1 MKPEVRNSEKFKMA
15 VRNLIR
21 HQKEND
27 ARDENRMSYNY
38 RALADDSCGNDCW
51 LGTKI
56 YDELVEWAA
65 EQGWN
70 LSFYNHQNIRG
81 DWHLCFTCRW

>member
-38 RALADDSCGNDCW
+38 RALADDPRDDDCW

-70 LSFYNHQNIRG
+70 LSFYEHMNIRG